1 MNTSSSERG
10 VSLGMPELPAPAYPD
25 DVRARLEA
33 DAREIIARYPDSRS
47 ALLPLLHLVQ
57 SQEGHVT
64 RTGMRF
70 CADMLDLTTAEVTA
84 VATFYT
90 MYRRKPSG
98 DYQVGVCTNT
108 LCAVMGGDA
117 IFETLQEHLGVGNG
131 ETTDDGK
138 VTLEHIE
145 CNAACDYA
153 PVVMVNWE
161 FFDNQTPGSAK
172 RLVDDLRA
180 GRPVEPTRGAR
191 LCTFKETARMLAG
204 FPDERPGAVEEGGS
218 AGPASLVGLRLARGE
233 AAPARVVHPRGGPHE
248 QPHGELRDRVHEPS
262 PAEHLSSHDA
272 PQETSASDPAHPA
285 GPTAEEGE

>member
-1 MNTSSSERG
+1 MTTSSSERG

-25 DVRARLEA
+25 DVRARLET
-33 DAREIIARYPDSRS
+33 DAREVIARYPDSRS

-57 SQEGHVT
+57 SEEGHVT
-64 RTGMRF
+64 RTGMQF

-90 MYRRKPSG
+90 MYRRRPSG

-108 LCAVMGGDA
+108 LCAVMGGDE

-145 CNAACDYA
+145 CNAACDFA

-180 GRPVEPTRGAR
+180 GRPVQPTRGAR
-191 LCTFKETARMLAG
+191 LCTFKETARILAG

-248 QPHGELRDRVHEPS
+248 EPQ
-262 PAEHLSSHDA
+262 DA
-272 PQETSASDPAHPA
+272 PSAERD
-285 GPTAEEGE
+285 AEEGE

>member
-1 MNTSSSERG
+1 MTTSSSERG
-10 VSLGMPELPAPAYPD
+10 ISLGMPELPAPAYPD

-33 DAREIIARYPDSRS
+33 DAREVIARYPDSRS

-57 SQEGHVT
+57 SEEGHVT

-70 CADMLDLTTAEVTA
+70 CAEMLGLTTAEVTA
-84 VATFYT
+84 VATFYS
-90 MYRRKPSG
+90 MYRRRPSG

-131 ETTDDGK
+131 ETTGDGK

-161 FFDNQTPGSAK
+161 FFDNQTPASAK

-180 GRPVEPTRGAR
+180 GRPVQPTRGAR
-191 LCTFKETARMLAG
+191 LCTFKETARILAG

-218 AGPASLVGLRLARGE
+218 AGPASLVGLRLAKGE
-233 AAPARVVHPRGGPHE
+233 DATARVVHPRVQE
-248 QPHGELRDRVHEPS
+248 S
-262 PAEHLSSHDA
+262 PDA
-272 PQETSASDPAHPA
+272 PSAGQAE
-285 GPTAEEGE
+285 EEGE

>member
-25 DVRARLEA
+25 DVRARLET

-64 RTGMRF
+64 RTGMQF
-70 CADMLDLTTAEVTA
+70 CADVLELTTAEVTA

-117 IFETLQEHLGVGNG
+117 IFESLQEHLGIGNG
-131 ETTDDGK
+131 ETTDDGS

-145 CNAACDYA
+145 CNAACDFA

-161 FFDNQTPGSAK
+161 FFDNQTPASAR

-180 GRPVEPTRGAR
+180 GRDVEPTRGAR
-191 LCTFKETARMLAG
+191 LCTFKETARILAG
-204 FPDERPGAVEEGGS
+204 FPDERPGAVAESGS
-218 AGPASLVGLRLARGE
+218 AGPASLVGLHLSRGE
-233 AAPARVVHPRGGPHE
+233 TAPARVVHPRPGPQE
-248 QPHGELRDRVHEPS
+248 GTVHEPS

-272 PQETSASDPAHPA
+272 PQETSASDPSNPA
-285 GPTAEEGE
+285 GPAAEEGE

>member
-1 MNTSSSERG
+1 
-10 VSLGMPELPAPAYPD
+10 
-25 DVRARLEA
+25 
-33 DAREIIARYPDSRS
+33 
-47 ALLPLLHLVQ
+47 
-57 SQEGHVT
+57 
-64 RTGMRF
+64 MRF
-70 CADMLDLTTAEVTA
+70 CADMLDLTTAEVSA

-90 MYRRKPSG
+90 MYRRKASG

-108 LCAVMGGDA
+108 LCAVMGGDE

-131 ETTDDGK
+131 ETTGDGK

-145 CNAACDYA
+145 CNAACDFA

-180 GRPVEPTRGAR
+180 GRPVQPTRGAR
-191 LCTFKETARMLAG
+191 MCTFKETARMLAG

-248 QPHGELRDRVHEPS
+248 EPQDT
-262 PAEHLSSHDA
+262 P
-272 PQETSASDPAHPA
+272 SADQD
-285 GPTAEEGE
+285 AEEGE